1 LPECEGWRGRA
12 AMETLTPTEY
22 DAIPGLLRLHRA
34 LFRRSQPS
42 DRQVMQLLFARIR
55 QMGH

>member
-1 LPECEGWRGRA
+1 
-12 AMETLTPTEY
+12 METLMPTEY

-34 LFRRSQPS
+34 LFRRAQPS